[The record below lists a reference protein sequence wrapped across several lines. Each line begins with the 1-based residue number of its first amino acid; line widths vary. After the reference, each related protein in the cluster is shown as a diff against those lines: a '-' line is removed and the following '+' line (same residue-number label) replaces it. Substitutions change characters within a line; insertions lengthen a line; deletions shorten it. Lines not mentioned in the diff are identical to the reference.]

1 MTKLLHFS
9 GNHKRFLQFSKI
21 ILFSFAF
28 GSNIFSVQA
37 QNNLTIQGKVID
49 ENSDETIVGAGI
61 IISGAKAGTGTATDL
76 DGGFELKIA
85 SLPVTLIVRSIG
97 YKEQEIDIYEKPSA
111 PIVISLIEDLNVL
124 NEVVVVSDGYFT
136 QERKQYTGS
145 SSIISN
151 AVIGEK
157 PVSNPVSALQGEVAG
172 LNVDLSTSQ
181 PGGNIQVRLRGLG
194 SLALNS
200 NPLYVIDGMIINS
213 GDLSRLTTTSSA
225 LAGINHEDIEDIT
238 VLKDAAASAIYGSRG
253 SNGVIIITTKK
264 GYAGKTKVSFD
275 AETGTTNVI
284 PFPDAGQPLNA
295 QQFSELFIEGLVNN
309 GAYSEQEIAD
319 LAESYGF
326 NSGRSNNWQDMIYR
340 TGKQQQYNVSVRGGN
355 ENTKMFVSA
364 GYFAQDATTRH
375 SDMRRISGLINAE
388 QKIGNRFTLS
398 LGINVSNVFQHAPD
412 GGTGSWANPV
422 FAGRI
427 LRPFQMA
434 YNEDG
439 SWNTNSSDP
448 LGYTAHKN
456 VLYLAE
462 QDVRSLSATKGLG
475 NTSLK
480 WNIWERLNYTGYV
493 SADYNN
499 LEEYRFENA
508 VLGDAMNVGGR
519 VNQYYTRY
527 FNWLTRNQLDYR
539 YNYLGDEDPSNITAI
554 AGYETQQS
562 QQHNLN
568 GTGTGFPSKPS
579 PPVLSNAAVI
589 TSSGSSNTE
598 YAFISAY
605 SRLNA
610 NYRNK
615 YSLSGSFR
623 RDGSS
628 VFGFNKRYGSF
639 WSVGGSWN
647 IDEEAFFKR
656 SVLSAARVHTSYG
669 TTGNAQGISNYAAK
683 PLAVYGSN
691 YTTGNGQNYSTIGNP
706 DLTWEKQKK
715 FDVGTDLGF
724 FRNRLLVTLDF
735 YVNNVD
741 GLIQSLPL
749 SRTTGFSSI
758 SYANIGSMQNRGIE
772 LTVKSENFHTKRF
785 LWTTNFNIAFNR
797 NKITGLAEGAG
808 GANGNYYLDR
818 GYDYYTYY
826 ARLYAGVD
834 PDNGEA
840 LWFTDATKTA
850 TTNKYNDAERVPYKS
865 ASPKFYGAF
874 NNTFEYR
881 KIRLSADIYFNIG
894 NYIVDSWSTR
904 FYDGEYFAFNKY
916 QRVYWKRWT
925 TPGQTTDVPKYI
937 YGGGAQAQ
945 SNDFSSRFLYDGSF
959 VRFKN
964 LSLGYDLSKF
974 ARSLVPGIGKVYLY
988 GRVTNPFTRTFDD
1001 RLPFDPE
1008 SGNVTVPL
1016 YRTYSFGINVEL

>member
-1 MTKLLHFS
+1 MVFPSFVFAQQNRIEGRILDKKTNEPIIGATILLADKKTGTVS
-9 GNHKRFLQFSKI
+9 DQNGNFTVEVR
-21 ILFSFAF
+21 SFPATISVSF
-28 GSNIFSVQA
+28 MGYRQQRINIF
-37 QNNLTIQGKVID
+37 
-49 ENSDETIVGAGI
+49 
-61 IISGAKAGTGTATDL
+61 
-76 DGGFELKIA
+76 
-85 SLPVTLIVRSIG
+85 
-97 YKEQEIDIYEKPSA
+97 EKPTE
-111 PIVISLIEDLNVL
+111 PLLVSLAEDLNLL
-124 NEVVVVSDGYFT
+124 NEVVVVSDGYST

-145 SSIISN
+145 STILSS

-157 PVSNPVSALQGEVAG
+157 PVSTPVVALQGEVAG
-172 LNVDLSTSQ
+172 LHVNLSTSQ
-181 PGGNIQVRLRGLG
+181 PGGDIQVRLRGLG

-213 GDLSRLTTTSSA
+213 GDLSRLSTTSNA
-225 LAGINHEDIEDIT
+225 LAGINQEDIEDIT
-238 VLKDAAASAIYGSRG
+238 VLKDAAATAIYGSRG

-264 GYAGKTKVSFD
+264 GRAGETQVNFD
-275 AETGTTNVI
+275 VELGTTHVI

-295 QQFSELFIEGLVNN
+295 EQFAELFIEGLVNN

-326 NSGRSNNWQDMIYR
+326 NSGRSNNWQDIIYR

-355 ENTKMFVSA
+355 EKTKLFASA
-364 GYFAQDATTRH
+364 GYFTQEATTRH
-375 SDMRRISGLINAE
+375 SDLRRISGLLNAE
-388 QKIGNRFTLS
+388 HKISNRFTLS
-398 LGINVSNVFQHAPD
+398 LGLNISNVFQHAPE
-412 GGTGSWANPV
+412 GGTGSWANPI

-439 SWNTNSSDP
+439 SWNTNSSNP

-462 QDVRSLSATKGLG
+462 HDVRSLSATKGLG
-475 NTSLK
+475 NVSLK
-480 WNIWERLNYTGYV
+480 WNIWDQLSYTSYL
-493 SADYNN
+493 SIDYNN
-499 LEEYRFENA
+499 LEEYRYENP

-527 FNWLTRNQLDYR
+527 FNWLNRNQLDYR
-539 YNYLGDEDPSNITAI
+539 YNYLGKEDPSSISVAV
-554 AGYETQQS
+554 GYEAQES
-562 QQHNLN
+562 KQHNLS

-589 TSSGSSNTE
+589 TSSGSSNSE
-598 YAFISAY
+598 YAFVSVY

-615 YSLSGSFR
+615 YSLSGSYR

-628 VFGFNKRYGSF
+628 VFGYNRRFGSF

-647 IDEEAFFKR
+647 IDQENFFNGG
-656 SVLSAARVHTSYG
+656 SVLSSARIHTSYG
-669 TTGNAQGISNYAAK
+669 TTGNAQGISNYGAK
-683 PLAVYGSN
+683 PLAAYGSN

-715 FDVGTDLGF
+715 FDIGVDLGF
-724 FRNRLLVTLDF
+724 FNNRLLIIPEF

-772 LTVKSENFHTKRF
+772 LTIKSENIRSRNFS
-785 LWTTNFNIAFNR
+785 WTTNFNIAFNK
-797 NKITGLAEGAG
+797 NEITGLANDTG
-808 GANGNYYLDR
+808 GANGNYYLEK

-826 ARLYAGVD
+826 VRLYAGVD

-840 LWFTDATKTA
+840 LWYTDATKTA
-850 TTNKYNDAERVPYKS
+850 TTNKYNNAERVPYKS
-865 ASPKFYGAF
+865 ASPKFYGSF
-874 NNTFEYR
+874 NNTFEYK
-881 KIRLSADIYFNIG
+881 KIRLSADIYFNVG

-925 TPGQTTDVPKYI
+925 TPGQITDVPKYI
-937 YGGGAQAQ
+937 YGGGTQAQ

-959 VRFKN
+959 VRLKTVT
-964 LSLGYDLSKF
+964 LGYDLSEAGRKF
-974 ARSLVPGIGKVYLY
+974 IPGINKIYLY
-988 GRVTNPFTRTFDD
+988 GRAGNLFTKTFDD
-1001 RLPFDPE
+1001 KLPFDPE
-1008 SGNVTVPL
+1008 SGNVTIPIF
-1016 YRTYSFGINVEL
+1016 RTYSFGINVEL